1 MRRVHIEVFLSF
13 HMSDPLQFLN
23 DAMRLSLSPAP
34 PFSPP
39 FGVAIPGPRVG
50 ILLRESNSSHKPR
63 CGDVTTLALA
73 PVDTL

>member
-34 PFSPP
+34 PFSPL

-50 ILLRESNSSHKPR
+50 ILLRDSNSSHKLF
-63 CGDVTTLALA
+63 GDVTTLALA
-73 PVDTL
+73 PVDIP